1 MLHAINAVFFTGCKL
16 ISHPCTSSGLG
27 VILTTIMFIA
37 CAAYVAAGVSAILDL
52 RFIAIN
58 KRRNYI
64 ITTVVR
70 TDHFVHVS
78 CSLSTGS
85 YQECIVLERGTGT
98 LHG

>member
-1 MLHAINAVFFTGCKL
+1 MACMLHAITAVFFYRL
-16 ISHPCTSSGLG
+16 QAHQSYPCASSGLG
-27 VILTTIMFIA
+27 VVLTTIVFIA

-70 TDHFVHVS
+70 TDRIVHVS
-78 CSLSTGS
+78 CSLSTVVA
-85 YQECIVLERGTGT
+85 IRNALF
-98 LHG
+98 